1 MFAPGITPG
10 LPTAAATIRTAVA
23 DDIPAVRTCG
33 DRPTVSTR
41 SPPTASSTPE
51 RLFADDSSV
60 VIVAGVTS
68 ARLVER
74 PIPRADEVT
83 RRWRRGSSFSW
94 P

>member
-1 MFAPGITPG
+1 MFDPGITPG

-60 VIVAGVTS
+60 VIVAGVDL
-68 ARLVER
+68 AVDRRLDVVAQR
-74 PIPRADEVT
+74 ISRLTNA
-83 RRWRRGSSFSW
+83 GSW
-94 P
+94 PR